1 MIHANGCATGP
12 VSARRRTGKPEE
24 SESAFRE
31 VAYMP
36 AALGPAAAGPAF
48 TQYLDPLHSMVGT
61 TLVAL
66 IPIALLL
73 LLLAVVRM
81 TAWQAVIIGAV
92 VTVIMAIAIWHAPVS
107 GSVGA
112 WVLGAGTGIWAID
125 WITFWGVVL
134 YNTLAVTGAFDDFKR
149 WIIGQATADVRV
161 QTILLAW
168 CLGALLEGLV
178 GFGYPWAVIAPI
190 LVGLGVIELDA
201 IRVAA
206 LANNAPVSFGALG
219 APIIAL
225 AAITSVPL
233 LQLSA
238 SIGRIVAI
246 LALLPPWVL
255 ILLVSGRRGL
265 RGAWP
270 LALTGSLAYIVGQF
284 PTSQFLG
291 PYLPDVIGA
300 LVSFAAVL
308 ILLRFW
314 RPRETLGFGGVPV
327 EPALAA
333 AAVGGGGAVG
343 TVWAGGDAGSGPGAP
358 GQPPNPG
365 NPGPGNPGPGNSGA
379 PGNPGGPAGTGGR
392 GADPGSHASHGSAGG
407 GSAGLVSAAAGD
419 AGRTSFRQALRGLV
433 PFGILI
439 IVVVAATG
447 PWSHLGKYDFI
458 KPEVAAI
465 NSLSHKPSKVTF
477 EFAPAIAGTW
487 ILVSWLIILAALRVT
502 GHQFREVFRRTFSQ
516 MWGALLVGPI
526 IFGLADVFNYAGM
539 ASSLAY
545 GFSRIGPAFILLAP
559 VLGWIGVAL
568 SGSNTSTNALFGG
581 FQYSV
586 GKLLGFP
593 LLLLPS
599 INSVG
604 GEVGKPV
611 APQTASVGVSTSSYV
626 RREGIVIRH
635 NMGWTLVM
643 LGYLI
648 LIGLLYRYVL
658 PGWMR

>member
-1 MIHANGCATGP
+1 ML
-12 VSARRRTGKPEE
+12 
-24 SESAFRE
+24 
-31 VAYMP
+31 
-36 AALGPAAAGPAF
+36 AASGTAAAGPSF
-48 TQYLDPLHSMVGT
+48 TQILDPLHTTVGT

-66 IPIALLL
+66 IPIVLLL
-73 LLLAVVRM
+73 LLLAVVKM

-92 VTVIMAIAIWHAPVS
+92 VTVIMAITIWHAPAS
-107 GSVGA
+107 SSIGA
-112 WVLGAGTGIWAID
+112 WAIGAATGIWAID
-125 WITFWGVVL
+125 WITFWGVVI
-134 YNTLAVTGAFDDFKR
+134 YNTLVVTGAFEDFKR
-149 WIIGQATADVRV
+149 WLITQATADVRV
-161 QTILLAW
+161 QAVLLAW
-168 CLGALLEGLV
+168 ALGALLEGLV

-225 AAITSVPL
+225 ATITGVPL
-233 LQLSA
+233 LHLSA

-246 LALLPPWVL
+246 LALLPPWIL
-255 ILLVSGRRGL
+255 ILLVTGRRGL

-270 LALTGSLAYIVGQF
+270 LAVTGSLAYIAGQF

-300 LVSFAAVL
+300 LVCFAALLV
-308 ILLRFW
+308 LLRFW
-314 RPRETLGFGGVPV
+314 RPRETLGYGGVPV
-327 EPALAA
+327 EPTLAA
-333 AAVGGGGAVG
+333 AAVGGSTASASG
-343 TVWAGGDAGSGPGAP
+343 AGGSTATASGTGRGPASPGGPGGAP
-358 GQPPNPG
+358 GDPGSPG
-365 NPGPGNPGPGNSGA
+365 NPS
-379 PGNPGGPAGTGGR
+379 
-392 GADPGSHASHGSAGG
+392 DPGSPGSGASPGGAAATAGGAGG
-407 GSAGLVSAAAGD
+407 GERA
-419 AGRTSFRQALRGLV
+419 SFRQAMRGLV

-465 NSLSHKPSKVTF
+465 NSLSHKPSKLTF
-477 EFAPAIAGTW
+477 EFAPAVAGTW
-487 ILVSWLIILAALRVT
+487 ILVSWLIILAVLRVT
-502 GHQFREVFRRTFSQ
+502 GRQIGQVFQRSFSQ

-545 GFSRIGPAFILLAP
+545 GFSRIGAAFIVLAP
-559 VLGWIGVAL
+559 ILGWIGVAL

-604 GEVGKPV
+604 GEVGKPI
-611 APQTASVGVSTSSYV
+611 APQTTSVGVSTSSYV

-658 PGWMR
+658 PAAMR